1 MRAPNERSSD
11 LLAGTGKEKR
21 ATAPGEGELWASVFK
36 RLVLWTV
43 KRHRA
48 NPADAE
54 EVVQEA
60 VRQFI
65 QSGGVADPA
74 DPKAFLDALG
84 SRINGIVINRRRKK
98 ATRAVRLTAD
108 GSQAELDDPP
118 DPSERIIEG
127 QLANKAI
134 SALLERLGDDALAT
148 AVVMQTADGVED
160 PADQAKALGRDV
172 HEVYNARRR
181 IKVKTDAVRKLMED
195 L

>member
-1 MRAPNERSSD
+1 MAR
-11 LLAGTGKEKR
+11 TGKEKK
-21 ATAPGEGELWASVFK
+21 ATGPAESELWASIFK
-36 RLVLWTV
+36 RLVLWTI

-48 NPADAE
+48 NLTDAE

-60 VRQFI
+60 IRQFI
-65 QSGGVADPA
+65 EAGGGADPA
-74 DPKAFLDALG
+74 DPKALLGALG
-84 SRINGIVINRRRKK
+84 SRINGIVINHRRKK
-98 ATRAVRLTAD
+98 ATRAIRLTAD

-118 DPSERIIEG
+118 DPNERIIDG
-127 QLANKAI
+127 DLANKAI

-172 HEVYNARRR
+172 REVYNARRR
-181 IKVKTDAVRKLMED
+181 IKVQTDAVRKLMED